1 MIVGLA
7 GGIAVGGGYVAFL
20 AVLGVIP
27 RLAQLTR
34 SGHRIQFFEWAVILG
49 SLLGAWCSLRDVT
62 FLASQYWLIILGLF
76 CGTFVGMLAAALTE
90 VLNVLPILAKRV
102 GVDGKIVILLV
113 ALVLGK
119 VIGSLF
125 HWIYFCKVG
134 GYNMTQNK
142 LKDDYTNKIK
152 DYHPK
157 PNYVMNC
164 VKAFVVGGL
173 ICTVGEVLMKF
184 YMHYFHFSEQEAE
197 TLL

>member
-1 MIVGLA
+1 MQMIEYGVVILIGLA

-34 SGHRIQFFEWAVILG
+34 SGHRMKYFEWAVIIGTLTG
-49 SLLGAWCSLRDVT
+49 SWCSLKNIT
-62 FLASQYWLIILGLF
+62 FQTSQYWLVVLGIF

-125 HWIYFCKVG
+125 HWIYF
-134 GYNMTQNK
+134 
-142 LKDDYTNKIK
+142 
-152 DYHPK
+152 
-157 PNYVMNC
+157 
-164 VKAFVVGGL
+164 VK
-173 ICTVGEVLMKF
+173 
-184 YMHYFHFSEQEAE
+184 
-197 TLL
+197 

>member
-1 MIVGLA
+1 MIEYGVVMIIGLA

-49 SLLGAWCSLRDVT
+49 SLLGAWCSLRDIT

-125 HWIYFCKVG
+125 HWIYF
-134 GYNMTQNK
+134 
-142 LKDDYTNKIK
+142 
-152 DYHPK
+152 
-157 PNYVMNC
+157 
-164 VKAFVVGGL
+164 AR
-173 ICTVGEVLMKF
+173 
-184 YMHYFHFSEQEAE
+184 
-197 TLL
+197 